1 MDEVSHQGFVEKVE
15 GDRASVRIISASACS
30 ACKSKG
36 ACAISDMKEKIVEV
50 QLKDHQHIE
59 KGESVDVVISTSQ
72 GNRAVII
79 AYAIPFVIFMSVLLI
94 ATSLTKNE
102 LWAGLSSLFSIGAY
116 FLVLHLFRHKFEK
129 KFLFH
134 LK

>member
-1 MDEVSHQGFVEKVE
+1 MDEVSHQGFVENVA
-15 GDRASVRIISASACS
+15 GNRASVRIVSVSACA

-50 QLKDHQHIE
+50 QLEENQHVE
-59 KGESVDVVISTSQ
+59 KGDSVEVVISTNQ
-72 GNRAVII
+72 GNSAVII
-79 AYAIPFVIFMSVLLI
+79 AYGIPFIIFICVLVLVN
-94 ATSLTKNE
+94 SLTKNE
-102 LWAGLSSLFSIGAY
+102 LWAGLSSLLSVGVY
-116 FLVLHLFRHKFEK
+116 FLFLRLLRHKFEK

>member
-15 GDRASVRIISASACS
+15 GDRASVRIVSVSACA

-36 ACAISDMKEKIVEV
+36 ACAISDMKEKIVDV
-50 QLKDHQHIE
+50 QLKAHQHVE
-59 KGESVDVVISTSQ
+59 KGETVDVVITTGQ

-79 AYAIPFVIFMSVLLI
+79 AYGIPFIIFMGVLLLV
-94 ATSLTKNE
+94 TSLARNE
-102 LWAGLSSLFSIGAY
+102 LWAGLSALLSIGAY
-116 FLVLHLFRHKFEK
+116 FLILHLFRHKFEK

>member
-15 GDRASVRIISASACS
+15 GDRASVRIVSVSACS

-36 ACAISDMKEKIVEV
+36 ACSISDMKEKIVDV
-50 QLKDHQHIE
+50 QLKENQHVE
-59 KGESVDVVISTSQ
+59 KGETVDVVISTGQ

-79 AYAIPFVIFMSVLLI
+79 AYGIPFIIFMCVLLLV
-94 ATSLTKNE
+94 TSWTKNE
-102 LWAGLSSLFSIGAY
+102 LWAGLSALLSIGVY
-116 FLVLHLFRHKFEK
+116 FLVLHIFRHKFEK